1 MDNKENHVKN
11 LKKSKIKFNIT
22 IVLIDLITVILTY
35 YIMPIVQSFPP
46 LSEDF
51 GFQEKVQVL
60 THVQQYTIVFIL
72 GITIHLTSFSIIM
85 RNIKKYVKEYSSNKE
100 ISDEEILD
108 IRKECQN
115 IPYKV
120 LLVQM
125 TLFISIGIIFNL
137 IMLVKFFTI
146 VKFTLM
152 IVAIT
157 SIVSLLTFITTQRYL
172 SKILI
177 STYDVTLTYEKNLGY
192 RISNIR
198 SLIMQTIPFIAVVLV
213 ILSLIG
219 YSKAIEQKGLASA
232 NYYKVYLANL
242 ALDAEKINKN
252 NLIKVL
258 NEIPLNNGEDSYF
271 IISPYEKER
280 YNSKQDKPIT
290 DFALTYRDYFYDDF
304 QEGMLYEE
312 FGSDEQI
319 YAKKVLD
326 YNGNSWYIG
335 FKFSMVD
342 EELLLYYFAI
352 ILSLTLVSLI
362 ILYIWAKNISK
373 NTIRISENL
382 KEILETNK
390 INKNNILPIM
400 SNDELGDLSYYY
412 NKIQEKLISQQDIIS
427 IQSKFSAIGEVA
439 AGMAHD
445 INSPASAIEGTIN
458 LLYDFKVESDEEEYK
473 LLLDNM
479 KIAIDKILKLVNNAR
494 EQFRNHD
501 NLDKKRF
508 TLNELLMS
516 VKVAEEQAIIKERC
530 TIRIN
535 IDNEIS
541 IYGIKSKLYQVIVN
555 IVRNALNAYK
565 DNNLQGEIFIQAKEE
580 KSDIII
586 EIKDTAGGIPEEV
599 KDELFRKILTTRG
612 TKGTG
617 LRTIFGC

>member
-362 ILYIWAKNISK
+362 ILYILAKNISK